1 MAANAAAEVAARL
14 RVIRDQAA
22 TKAPLAAVQ
31 ALGQAGETATKLT
44 LTKRTHEE
52 GTRTPSAPGQPPAL
66 ITGKLRLSVHRSPA
80 RVMGAGMAAQV
91 MGQIGPARI
100 YGPVH
105 EYGPVTIK
113 PLGPGYPLR
122 NKNTGQVFGYEVEI
136 PRRPWMKPS
145 MEALIS
151 SGLGTKACMTAWAA
165 SVFA

>member
-1 MAANAAAEVAARL
+1 MADNAASEVAARL
-14 RVIRDQAA
+14 RVIQARA
-22 TKAPLAAVQ
+22 ASEAPLAAVQ
-31 ALGQAGETATKLT
+31 ALGQGGETATKLT
-44 LTKRTHEE
+44 LTKRTHKE

-66 ITGKLRLSVHRSPA
+66 VSGKLRLSVHRSPA

-145 MEALIS
+145 MEAYVA
-151 SGLGTKACMTAWAA
+151 SGLASRACVTAFAA
-165 SVFA
+165 SLFA